1 MDITLQQTSEDTYV
15 FDMIGF
21 NPYFNGYY
29 TSTHKEFYLNK
40 KKNKVLILI
49 LMDITLQHDDK
60 VILKNFRHSFNP
72 YFNGYYTSTY

>member
-49 LMDITLQHDDK
+49 LMDITLQHYFDPTDAK
-60 VILKNFRHSFNP
+60 SIYSFNP
-72 YFNGYYTSTY
+72 YFNGYYTST